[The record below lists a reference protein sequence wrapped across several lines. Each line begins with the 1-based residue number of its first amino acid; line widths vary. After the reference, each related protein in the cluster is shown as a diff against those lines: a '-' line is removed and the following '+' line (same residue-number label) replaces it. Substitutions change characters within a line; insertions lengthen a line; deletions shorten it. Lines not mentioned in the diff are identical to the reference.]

1 MDFKNLN
8 KNLESINLKDGEV
21 VYSQGEK
28 SGDGYIIQ
36 FGNIQLKHTEF
47 MPPKY
52 PVLGPGEVFG
62 VWKVLFG
69 DEERFFTATAI
80 GNTHLI
86 IIPEKVLEKELAQM
100 DTFLRHCF
108 KVWIPL
114 REHFRDPIT

>member
-36 FGNIQLKHTEF
+36 FGNIQLKHTEI

-62 VWKVLFG
+62 VWKVLFE

-100 DTFLRHCF
+100 DPFLRHCF

-114 REHFRDPIT
+114 REHFFA